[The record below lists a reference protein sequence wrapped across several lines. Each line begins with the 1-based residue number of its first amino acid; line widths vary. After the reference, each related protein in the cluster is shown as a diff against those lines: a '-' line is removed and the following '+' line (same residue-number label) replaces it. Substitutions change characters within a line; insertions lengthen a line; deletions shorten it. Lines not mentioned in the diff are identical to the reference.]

1 MSLWEE
7 PNSSPRGFFGFPVA
21 LEINS
26 QGMGPDSSAEDLNS
40 EHQGISHDGLL
51 HSAAAN

>member
-7 PNSSPRGFFGFPVA
+7 PNGSPRGFFWFQVA
-21 LEINS
+21 LEIHS
-26 QGMGPDSSAEDLNS
+26 QGMGPGSSAEDLNG